1 MNENFKAIMDSIR
14 ELKAAFSATAQ
25 SFNEAVLED
34 GTQLSYEGELV
45 VGTAVFVVTE
55 TEQVPAPE
63 GTHALGG
70 EMAGISIVVD
80 ANGIVTEVIDTTASA
95 TNDLPVTEETSS
107 EFEAISADILP
118 QVLEGVTEV
127 IAEKLGLEMDLA
139 YDVASAVIARINE
152 DSETAIPEVMSAV
165 DVDAIVN
172 AKLQSF
178 SAIFEGLT
186 EMIKTVA
193 SENESLRSE
202 VTELKG
208 EFNTFKAAPSNNVTE
223 TEKFARVTS
232 TLTTR
237 QLFLKNNINK

>member
-63 GTHALGG
+63 GTHAQGG

-80 ANGIVTEVIDTTASA
+80 ANGIVTEVIDTTADAS
-95 TNDLPVTEETSS
+95 NDLPVEEPAVAPKVTAS
-107 EFEAISADILP
+107 AMSAD
-118 QVLEGVTEV
+118 EV
-127 IAEKLGLEMDLA
+127 E
-139 YDVASAVIARINE
+139 S
-152 DSETAIPEVMSAV
+152 
-165 DVDAIVN
+165 IVN
-172 AKLQSF
+172 AKLGAF

-193 SENESLRSE
+193 TENDALRTE

>member
-1 MNENFKAIMDSIR
+1 MNENLKAIMDSIR

-25 SFNEAVLED
+25 AFNEAVLED

-45 VGTAVFVVTE
+45 VGTAVFVVTD

-95 TNDLPVTEETSS
+95 TNDLPVLDP
-107 EFEAISADILP
+107 SADP
-118 QVLEGVTEV
+118 AVT
-127 IAEKLGLEMDLA
+127 
-139 YDVASAVIARINE
+139 ASA
-152 DSETAIPEVMSAV
+152 MSADEV
-165 DVDAIVN
+165 ESIVN
-172 AKLQSF
+172 AKLGAF
-178 SAIFEGLT
+178 STIFEGLT

-193 SENESLRSE
+193 TENDALRSE

-208 EFNTFKAAPSNNVTE
+208 EFNTFKSAPSNNVTE

>member
-80 ANGIVTEVIDTTASA
+80 ANGIVTEVIDTTADAS
-95 TNDLPVTEETSS
+95 NDLPVEEPVLDPEVTAS
-107 EFEAISADILP
+107 AMSAD
-118 QVLEGVTEV
+118 EV
-127 IAEKLGLEMDLA
+127 E
-139 YDVASAVIARINE
+139 S
-152 DSETAIPEVMSAV
+152 
-165 DVDAIVN
+165 IVN
-172 AKLQSF
+172 AKLGAF

-193 SENESLRSE
+193 TENDALRTE

-208 EFNTFKAAPSNNVTE
+208 EFNTFKAAPSNSVTE

>member
-14 ELKAAFSATAQ
+14 ELKATFSAKAEA
-25 SFNEAVLED
+25 FNEAVLED
-34 GTQLSYEGELV
+34 GTMISYEGELV
-45 VGTAVFVVTE
+45 VGTAVFVVTD

-70 EMAGISIVVD
+70 EDAGKSIVVD

-95 TNDLPVTEETSS
+95 SNDLPVV
-107 EFEAISADILP
+107 DPGMDP
-118 QVLEGVTEV
+118 QVN
-127 IAEKLGLEMDLA
+127 
-139 YDVASAVIARINE
+139 ASA
-152 DSETAIPEVMSAV
+152 MSAE

-172 AKLQSF
+172 AKLESF

-186 EMIKTVA
+186 EMIKTIA

-202 VTELKG
+202 VTGLKG
-208 EFNTFKAAPSNNVTE
+208 EFDTFKSAPSNNVTE

-232 TLTTR
+232 TLTAR
-237 QLFLKNNINK
+237 QLHLRNSLNK

>member
-14 ELKAAFSATAQ
+14 ELKATFSAKAEA
-25 SFNEAVLED
+25 FNEAVLED
-34 GTQLSYEGELV
+34 GTQISYEGELV

-70 EMAGISIVVD
+70 EDAGKSIVVD
-80 ANGIVTEVIDTTASA
+80 ANGIVTEVIDTTADA
-95 TNDLPVTEETSS
+95 TNDLPVEEPEMEPAVTAS
-107 EFEAISADILP
+107 ARSAD
-118 QVLEGVTEV
+118 EV
-127 IAEKLGLEMDLA
+127 E
-139 YDVASAVIARINE
+139 S
-152 DSETAIPEVMSAV
+152 
-165 DVDAIVN
+165 IVN
-172 AKLQSF
+172 AKLSSF

-193 SENESLRSE
+193 TENDALRNE

-208 EFNTFKAAPSNNVTE
+208 EFNTFKSAPSNNVTE

-232 TLTTR
+232 TLTAR
-237 QLFLKNNINK
+237 QLHLRNNLNK

>member
-1 MNENFKAIMDSIR
+1 MTENFKAIMDSIR
-14 ELKAAFSATAQ
+14 ELKATFSAKAE

-34 GTQLSYEGELV
+34 GTMISYEGELV
-45 VGTAVFVVTE
+45 VGTAVFVVTD

-70 EMAGISIVVD
+70 EDAGKSIVVD

-95 TNDLPVTEETSS
+95 SNDLPVVDPGMDPAVNAS
-107 EFEAISADILP
+107 EQTMSAD
-118 QVLEGVTEV
+118 
-127 IAEKLGLEMDLA
+127 
-139 YDVASAVIARINE
+139 
-152 DSETAIPEVMSAV
+152 

-172 AKLQSF
+172 AKLESF

-186 EMIKTVA
+186 EMIKTIA

-202 VTELKG
+202 VTGLKG
-208 EFNTFKAAPSNNVTE
+208 EFETFKSAPSNNVTE

-232 TLTTR
+232 TLTAR
-237 QLFLKNNINK
+237 QLHLKNGLNK

>member
-1 MNENFKAIMDSIR
+1 MI
-14 ELKAAFSATAQ
+14 
-25 SFNEAVLED
+25 
-34 GTQLSYEGELV
+34 SYEGELV

-70 EMAGISIVVD
+70 EDAGKSIVVD

-95 TNDLPVTEETSS
+95 SNDLPVV
-107 EFEAISADILP
+107 DPGMDP
-118 QVLEGVTEV
+118 QVS
-127 IAEKLGLEMDLA
+127 
-139 YDVASAVIARINE
+139 ASA
-152 DSETAIPEVMSAV
+152 MSAE

-172 AKLQSF
+172 AKLESF

-186 EMIKTVA
+186 EMIKTIA

-202 VTELKG
+202 VTGLKG
-208 EFNTFKAAPSNNVTE
+208 EFDTFKSAPSNNVTE

-232 TLTTR
+232 TLTAR
-237 QLFLKNNINK
+237 QIHLRNSLNK

>member
-80 ANGIVTEVIDTTASA
+80 ANGIVTEVIDTTADAS
-95 TNDLPVTEETSS
+95 NDLPVEEPEVAPEVTAS
-107 EFEAISADILP
+107 AMSAD
-118 QVLEGVTEV
+118 EV
-127 IAEKLGLEMDLA
+127 E
-139 YDVASAVIARINE
+139 S
-152 DSETAIPEVMSAV
+152 
-165 DVDAIVN
+165 IVN
-172 AKLQSF
+172 AKLGAF

-193 SENESLRSE
+193 TENDALRTE

-208 EFNTFKAAPSNNVTE
+208 EFNTFKAAPSNSVTE

>member
-14 ELKAAFSATAQ
+14 ELKATFSAKAEA
-25 SFNEAVLED
+25 FNEAVLED
-34 GTQLSYEGELV
+34 GTQISYEGELV
-45 VGTAVFVVTE
+45 VGTAVFVVTD

-70 EMAGISIVVD
+70 EDAGKSIVVD

-95 TNDLPVTEETSS
+95 SNDLPVV
-107 EFEAISADILP
+107 DPGMDP
-118 QVLEGVTEV
+118 QVS
-127 IAEKLGLEMDLA
+127 
-139 YDVASAVIARINE
+139 ASA
-152 DSETAIPEVMSAV
+152 MSAE

-172 AKLQSF
+172 AKLESF

-186 EMIKTVA
+186 EMIKTIA

-202 VTELKG
+202 VTGLKG
-208 EFNTFKAAPSNNVTE
+208 EFETFKSAPSNSVTE

-232 TLTTR
+232 TLTAR
-237 QLFLKNNINK
+237 QLHLKNSLNK

>member
-25 SFNEAVLED
+25 AFNEAVLED

-95 TNDLPVTEETSS
+95 SNDLPVEEPEVAPEVTAS
-107 EFEAISADILP
+107 AMSAD
-118 QVLEGVTEV
+118 EV
-127 IAEKLGLEMDLA
+127 E
-139 YDVASAVIARINE
+139 S
-152 DSETAIPEVMSAV
+152 
-165 DVDAIVN
+165 IVN
-172 AKLQSF
+172 AKLGAF
-178 SAIFEGLT
+178 STIFEGLT

-193 SENESLRSE
+193 TENDALRTE

>member
-80 ANGIVTEVIDTTASA
+80 ANGIVTEVIDTTADAS
-95 TNDLPVTEETSS
+95 NDLPVEEPAVAPEVTAS
-107 EFEAISADILP
+107 AMSAD
-118 QVLEGVTEV
+118 EV
-127 IAEKLGLEMDLA
+127 E
-139 YDVASAVIARINE
+139 S
-152 DSETAIPEVMSAV
+152 
-165 DVDAIVN
+165 IVN
-172 AKLQSF
+172 AKLGAF
-178 SAIFEGLT
+178 STIFEGLT

-193 SENESLRSE
+193 TENDALRTE

>member
-25 SFNEAVLED
+25 AFNEAVLED

-95 TNDLPVTEETSS
+95 SNDLPVEEPEVAPEVTAS
-107 EFEAISADILP
+107 AMSAD
-118 QVLEGVTEV
+118 EV
-127 IAEKLGLEMDLA
+127 E
-139 YDVASAVIARINE
+139 S
-152 DSETAIPEVMSAV
+152 
-165 DVDAIVN
+165 IVN
-172 AKLQSF
+172 AKLGAF

-193 SENESLRSE
+193 TENDALRTE

-208 EFNTFKAAPSNNVTE
+208 EFNTFKAAPSNSVTE

>member
-14 ELKAAFSATAQ
+14 ELKATFSAKAEA
-25 SFNEAVLED
+25 FNEAVLED
-34 GTQLSYEGELV
+34 GTQISYEGELV

-70 EMAGISIVVD
+70 EDAGKSIVVD
-80 ANGIVTEVIDTTASA
+80 ANGIVTEVIDTTADA
-95 TNDLPVTEETSS
+95 TNDLPVEEPEMEPAVTAS
-107 EFEAISADILP
+107 AMSAD
-118 QVLEGVTEV
+118 EV
-127 IAEKLGLEMDLA
+127 E
-139 YDVASAVIARINE
+139 S
-152 DSETAIPEVMSAV
+152 
-165 DVDAIVN
+165 IVN
-172 AKLQSF
+172 AKLSSF

-193 SENESLRSE
+193 TENDALRNE

-208 EFNTFKAAPSNNVTE
+208 EFNTFKSAPSNNVTE

-232 TLTTR
+232 TLTAR
-237 QLFLKNNINK
+237 QLHLRTNLNK

>member
-14 ELKAAFSATAQ
+14 ELKATFSAKAE

-34 GTQLSYEGELV
+34 GTQISYEGELV

-55 TEQVPAPE
+55 TEEVPAPE

-70 EMAGISIVVD
+70 ELAGVSIVVD
-80 ANGIVTEVIDTTASA
+80 ANGVITEVIDTRAEASG
-95 TNDLPVTEETSS
+95 DEPVEASTEE
-107 EFEAISADILP
+107 APA
-118 QVLEGVTEV
+118 TEV
-127 IAEKLGLEMDLA
+127 A
-139 YDVASAVIARINE
+139 
-152 DSETAIPEVMSAV
+152 MSAE

-172 AKLQSF
+172 AKLESF

-186 EMIKTVA
+186 EMIKTIA

-202 VTELKG
+202 VTGLKG
-208 EFNTFKAAPSNNVTE
+208 EFDTFKSAPSNQVTE

-232 TLTTR
+232 TLTAR
-237 QLFLKNNINK
+237 QIHLRNSLNK

>member
-34 GTQLSYEGELV
+34 GTQLSYEGELI

-80 ANGIVTEVIDTTASA
+80 ANGIVTEVIDTTADAS
-95 TNDLPVTEETSS
+95 NDLPVVDPAVDPAVTAS
-107 EFEAISADILP
+107 AMSAD
-118 QVLEGVTEV
+118 EV
-127 IAEKLGLEMDLA
+127 E
-139 YDVASAVIARINE
+139 S
-152 DSETAIPEVMSAV
+152 
-165 DVDAIVN
+165 IVN
-172 AKLQSF
+172 AKLGAF
-178 SAIFEGLT
+178 STIFEGLT

-193 SENESLRSE
+193 TENDALRTE

-208 EFNTFKAAPSNNVTE
+208 EFNTFKAAPSNSVTE

>member
-14 ELKAAFSATAQ
+14 ELKATFSAKAEA
-25 SFNEAVLED
+25 FNEAVLED
-34 GTQLSYEGELV
+34 GTMISYEGELV
-45 VGTAVFVVTE
+45 VGTAVFVVTD

-70 EMAGISIVVD
+70 EDAGKSIVVD

-95 TNDLPVTEETSS
+95 SNDLPVVEPAMDPAVNAS
-107 EFEAISADILP
+107 EQTMSAD
-118 QVLEGVTEV
+118 
-127 IAEKLGLEMDLA
+127 
-139 YDVASAVIARINE
+139 
-152 DSETAIPEVMSAV
+152 

-172 AKLQSF
+172 AKLESF

-186 EMIKTVA
+186 EMIKTIA

-202 VTELKG
+202 VTGLKG
-208 EFNTFKAAPSNNVTE
+208 EFETFKSAPSNNVTE

-232 TLTTR
+232 TLTAR
-237 QLFLKNNINK
+237 QLHLRNSLNK

>member
-14 ELKAAFSATAQ
+14 ELKATFSAKAE

-34 GTQLSYEGELV
+34 GTMISYEGELV

-70 EMAGISIVVD
+70 EDAGKSIVVD

-95 TNDLPVTEETSS
+95 SNDLPVVDPGMDPAVNAS
-107 EFEAISADILP
+107 EQTMSAD
-118 QVLEGVTEV
+118 
-127 IAEKLGLEMDLA
+127 
-139 YDVASAVIARINE
+139 
-152 DSETAIPEVMSAV
+152 

-172 AKLQSF
+172 AKLESF

-186 EMIKTVA
+186 EMIKTIA

-202 VTELKG
+202 VTGLKG
-208 EFNTFKAAPSNNVTE
+208 EFETFKSAPSNNVTE

-232 TLTTR
+232 TLTAR
-237 QLFLKNNINK
+237 QLHLKNGLNK